1 MRRVLVLI
9 LVAGLFMVAVSAQEA
24 EPNSV
29 TVSDQVSVSG
39 MVLIDSATIDVPGYI
54 AIHADEGSMPG
65 HVVGIAPIPAG
76 TSEGVLV
83 LIDGA
88 MATPTLYAQLHA
100 DDNTAGMFE
109 FGKVA
114 GADAPVS
121 DAQPFSAAAI
131 VAFNHQTFMPATAD
145 TSNQP
150 PAETSVVI
158 ASAIIGTNGWMVVH
172 SDNAGQPGPVL
183 GFSPLNPGTNT
194 AVVVVLDGENLTPV
208 VWPML
213 HVDDGAVGTYEFDG
227 ESGLDNPVAI
237 NGVVATKPLTLTDA
251 PTLLLADGSPI
262 QSTIIPSVVA
272 SSQDLSDA
280 GDGSAVLLVDMVSS
294 PAQGFV
300 DVHADMGHPAVSLG
314 HTLVDE
320 GENADVSVTLMPPQE
335 GSMLG
340 ITPRVWPMLHLDT
353 DQDGEYRYLQIPG
366 VDLPL
371 VYNGTFVTVPVDVS
385 GDMVVAPPIPE
396 ITPEATDEG
405 VPAQPTSEATMEA
418 TDEMT
423 PEATLELT
431 DEATLEPTAEVT
443 EGA

>member
-1 MRRVLVLI
+1 MRRVLALI
-9 LVAGLFMVAVSAQEA
+9 LVAGLFTVLAVRAQEA

-29 TVSDQVSVSG
+29 TVSDQVSING
-39 MVLIDSATIDVPGYI
+39 MALIDSATIDVPGFI
-54 AIHADEGSMPG
+54 AIHADEGGMPG
-65 HVVGIAPIPAG
+65 HVVGVAPIPAG

-83 LIDGA
+83 MIDGA
-88 MATPTLYAQLHA
+88 MSTPTLYAQLHV
-100 DDNTAGMFE
+100 DDNTIGMFE
-109 FGKVA
+109 FGKVP

-121 DAQPFSAAAI
+121 AAQPFSVAAI
-131 VAFNHQTFMPATAD
+131 VAF
-145 TSNQP
+145 NQP

-158 ASAIIGTNGWMVVH
+158 ASAIIDANGWMVVH
-172 SDNAGQPGPVL
+172 ADNEGQPGPVL
-183 GFSPLNPGTNT
+183 GFSPLAAGTNP
-194 AVVVVLDGENLTPV
+194 AEVVVLDGENLTPV

-213 HVDDGAVGTYEFDG
+213 HVDDGEAGTYEFDG

-237 NGVVATKPLTLTDA
+237 NGVVATKPITLTDA
-251 PTLLLADGSPI
+251 PTLLLTDGSPI
-262 QSTIIPSVVA
+262 QSIIIPSIVA

-280 GDGSAVLLVDMVSS
+280 GDGSATLLVDLVSS

-300 DVHADMGHPAVSLG
+300 DAHADMGHPAVSLG
-314 HTLVDE
+314 HTPVDE
-320 GENADVSVTLMPPQE
+320 GENANVSVTLMPPPE

-371 VYNGTFVTVPVDVS
+371 VYNGAVVTIPVDVS
-385 GDMVVAPPIPE
+385 GDMVVPPPLPE
-396 ITPEATDEG
+396 TTPEATDEG
-405 VPAQPTSEATMEA
+405 TPGAPEQPTSEATMEA

-431 DEATLEPTAEVT
+431 GEPPMEPTAEVT